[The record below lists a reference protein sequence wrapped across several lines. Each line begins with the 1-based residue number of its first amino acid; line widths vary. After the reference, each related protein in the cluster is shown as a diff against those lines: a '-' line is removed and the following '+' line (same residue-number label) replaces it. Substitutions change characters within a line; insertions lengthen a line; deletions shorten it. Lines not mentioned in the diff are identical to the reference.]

1 MRPGNQNSYIM
12 KMKEDPENLSKDCIA
27 AKNNLRQNYCYNDI
41 SLQYKLEEIKVA
53 GTSLAMSEEG
63 EE

>member
-1 MRPGNQNSYIM
+1 
-12 KMKEDPENLSKDCIA
+12 MKEDPENLSKDCIA

-53 GTSLAMSEEG
+53 GTSLAMRMEENDNKCN
-63 EE
+63 EDSINEF

>member
-1 MRPGNQNSYIM
+1 
-12 KMKEDPENLSKDCIA
+12 MKEDPENLSKDCIA

-53 GTSLAMSEEG
+53 GTSLAMRREENDDKCN
-63 EE
+63 ENSINEF